1 MSRHWFF
8 LAFVLVISA
17 CAGGSGGASQRTATA
32 PAADEVAP
40 VISVVGTTN
49 LSVKQNAG
57 YSDAGASATD
67 SVDGDLDITISGTV
81 DTSTIGE
88 YTITYTAIDRAGN
101 TSSVT
106 RTVTVV
112 AIDISIDSEKW
123 FHQTQLLNGSAWYN
137 NEQQHY
143 TNRTENS
150 FVSDGTLKIFAEK
163 ESFTDQDATKNYT
176 SARLNS
182 KYSFTYGRIEVRA
195 KLPISV
201 GT

>member
-1 MSRHWFF
+1 M
-8 LAFVLVISA
+8 ISA
-17 CAGGSGGASQRTATA
+17 CAGGSGGASQSTATA

-150 FVSDGTLKIFAEK
+150 FVSDGTLKIFAGK
-163 ESFTDQDATKNYT
+163 ESFTDQDATKNCT

-182 KYSFTYGRIEVRA
+182 KYSFTYGRIEMRA

-201 GT
+201 CT